1 MHPRFLTIENQ
12 NEKKILNAMIE
23 YYLYDTIYEMEFSA
37 AEHFQTAS
45 PIIQFIFHFTM
56 HL

>member
-1 MHPRFLTIENQ
+1 MHPKFLKIENQ
-12 NEKKILNAMIE
+12 NILNATQE

>member
-1 MHPRFLTIENQ
+1 MHPRFSKIENQ
-12 NEKKILNAMIE
+12 NENILNASQE